1 MKAQAYMLLLFQLY
15 WIISRGIS
23 TLKLIIATLAC
34 KEHNKLPK
42 LVTKSQIED
51 NKMIDAD
58 ELASIQ
64 NMDVLAKLTWK
75 LILKINRQRL
85 A

>member
-1 MKAQAYMLLLFQLY
+1 MKLM
-15 WIISRGIS
+15 
-23 TLKLIIATLAC
+23 IATLAC
-34 KEHNKLPK
+34 KVHNKLPK

-64 NMDVLAKLTWK
+64 NMDVLAKLTWRC
-75 LILKINRQRL
+75 LQRL

>member
-23 TLKLIIATLAC
+23 TLKLMIATLAC
-34 KEHNKLPK
+34 KVHNKLPK

-64 NMDVLAKLTWK
+64 NMDVLAKLTWRC
-75 LILKINRQRL
+75 LQRL

>member
-1 MKAQAYMLLLFQLY
+1 M
-15 WIISRGIS
+15 
-23 TLKLIIATLAC
+23 IATLAC
-34 KEHNKLPK
+34 KVHNKLPK
-42 LVTKSQIED
+42 LVTKSHIED

-75 LILKINRQRL
+75 CLPRL

>member
-23 TLKLIIATLAC
+23 TLKLMIATLAC
-34 KEHNKLPK
+34 KAHNKLPK
-42 LVTKSQIED
+42 LVTKSHIED
-51 NKMIDAD
+51 NKTIDAD

-64 NMDVLAKLTWK
+64 NMDVLAKLTWRC
-75 LILKINRQRL
+75 LQRL